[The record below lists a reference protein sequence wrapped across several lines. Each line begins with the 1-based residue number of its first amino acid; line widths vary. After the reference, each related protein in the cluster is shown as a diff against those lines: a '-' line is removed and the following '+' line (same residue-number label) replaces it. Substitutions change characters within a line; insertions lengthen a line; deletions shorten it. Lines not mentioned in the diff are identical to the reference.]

1 MSFKK
6 KVELF
11 WVPFEAKKI
20 LHSRIFFPTFCMF
33 FLSSFLTPQIYG
45 KISLLFLLLFCWT
58 SLFLPPNPSLSHSLF
73 LLLLRFGG
81 GGGGRFCPL
90 WFEPSVV
97 FSSLSSIRRLE
108 NE

>member
-1 MSFKK
+1 M
-6 KVELF
+6 
-11 WVPFEAKKI
+11 PFEAKKI
-20 LHSRIFFPTFCMF
+20 LQSNFFFPTFCM